1 MGRSYHLSK
10 ELKPEQA
17 TEILQERCH
26 IPDLKQAQFTKELDY
41 LNVETK
47 DQEYYHV
54 MSRAVNIFSQK
65 ADGCNLSFSKF
76 V

>member
-17 TEILQERCH
+17 TEILQELCH

-47 DQEYYHV
+47 
-54 MSRAVNIFSQK
+54 
-65 ADGCNLSFSKF
+65 
-76 V
+76 